1 LEPTPRRSAAESQRE
16 ISESAVRFLSEHRF
30 RDLTVEKLM
39 ADTGLSR
46 SAFYQYFED
55 LHHLME
61 TLLASFDRALTETTH
76 TWISDEGERVGAL
89 RESQRSMLQV
99 GMVHGPVLRAIA
111 EAAPHDQRLEQA
123 FSSFL
128 AEWDDAVADRIE
140 ADQRAG
146 LVPPIDARSLA
157 HALNR
162 LDVAVLI
169 DSFGHRPQADP
180 EAVLDTLHRIW
191 SSALYGG

>member
-1 LEPTPRRSAAESQRE
+1 
-16 ISESAVRFLSEHRF
+16 
-30 RDLTVEKLM
+30 M
-39 ADTGLSR
+39 ADTANSR

-61 TLLASFDRALTETTH
+61 TLLAAFDRALTETSNP
-76 TWISDEGERVGAL
+76 WISGEGERVGAL
-89 RESQRSMLQV
+89 RESQRGMLQV

-111 EAAPHDQRLEQA
+111 EAAPHDERLERA
-123 FSSFL
+123 FSSLL

-157 HALNR
+157 RALNR
-162 LDVAVLI
+162 LDVAMLI
-169 DSFGHRPQADP
+169 DSFGHRPQADL